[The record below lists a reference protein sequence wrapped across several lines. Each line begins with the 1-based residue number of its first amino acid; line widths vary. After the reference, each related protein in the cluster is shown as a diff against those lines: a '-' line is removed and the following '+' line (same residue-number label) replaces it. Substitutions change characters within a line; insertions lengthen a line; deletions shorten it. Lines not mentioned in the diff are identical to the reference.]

1 MGLWHRWCGN
11 PIRNLAFRLFVYF
24 YFFGTQEIWF
34 KKSTMAHHLN
44 PHLVPLSPGYVSS
57 MYPMCYMDGL
67 LSAQELFFYRI
78 ESSKKT
84 VRMLRSPWLQ
94 VATTFILWDPIIQV
108 MSITEEYADADEDG
122 QLVLFEFIELIRQLR
137 IWACRSLNGV
147 SEGTILGSILVSLV
161 YFFRFLGW
169 FVGCWAG
176 WWFGDLP
183 TSPTDF
189 SSSAV
194 FSFGNLSLCFPSCSG
209 FSAKFPGPKKLVLR
223 KRATFIPS
231 PFVSFTPLV
240 AVFFWRQ
247 ELASTRNLL
256 RRCFSCWMPIMMGSW
271 IVESFCGIFSQ
282 MSALAMMRNQLHW
295 PCRLTKK
302 VLLTNLL
309 DCSPSQ

>member
-1 MGLWHRWCGN
+1 MFDCHGLRS
-11 PIRNLAFRLFVYF
+11 L
-24 YFFGTQEIWF
+24 
-34 KKSTMAHHLN
+34 
-44 PHLVPLSPGYVSS
+44 GYVSS
-57 MYPMCYMDGL
+57 MYPICYLGGL

-108 MSITEEYADADEDG
+108 MCITEEYADADEDG

-147 SEGTILGSILVSLV
+147 SEGTFLGSIVVYLV

-183 TSPTDF
+183 TFPRRF
-189 SSSAV
+189 FLQYGV
-194 FSFGNLSLCFPSCSG
+194 FFWESEFVLPLLQRFFCQI
-209 FSAKFPGPKKLVLR
+209 PGPKKLVLR

-231 PFVSFTPLV
+231 PFVSFTSLV

-256 RRCFSCWMPIMMGSW
+256 RHCFSCWMPIMMGSW

-282 MSALAMMRNQLHW
+282 MSALVMMRNQLHW

-302 VLLTNLL
+302 SIAYQFIGLFPLPVTVANEVYN
-309 DCSPSQ
+309 

>member
-1 MGLWHRWCGN
+1 
-11 PIRNLAFRLFVYF
+11 
-24 YFFGTQEIWF
+24 
-34 KKSTMAHHLN
+34 MAHHLN

-57 MYPMCYMDGL
+57 MYPMCYLDGL

-147 SEGTILGSILVSLV
+147 SEGTFLGSILVYLV

-176 WWFGDLP
+176 
-183 TSPTDF
+183 
-189 SSSAV
+189 
-194 FSFGNLSLCFPSCSG
+194 
-209 FSAKFPGPKKLVLR
+209 
-223 KRATFIPS
+223 
-231 PFVSFTPLV
+231 
-240 AVFFWRQ
+240 
-247 ELASTRNLL
+247 
-256 RRCFSCWMPIMMGSW
+256 
-271 IVESFCGIFSQ
+271 
-282 MSALAMMRNQLHW
+282 
-295 PCRLTKK
+295 
-302 VLLTNLL
+302 
-309 DCSPSQ
+309 